1 MTLTAVRAFCLDLP
15 GTTEQIQWGDHLLF
29 KVGGKMYA
37 ITSVEDPAAGMTV
50 KADPELF
57 EELIER
63 PGIIPAPYMARAKW
77 VKFERLDVL
86 PTREMQ
92 QLILR
97 SYELVKAGLTKKAQA
112 GIGKPLTKKAVTKRV
127 AAKKKSQA
135 SSAAKARA
143 RSKASLP

>member
-1 MTLTAVRAFCLDLP
+1 MTLASIRAFCLNLP

-37 ITSVEDPAAGMTV
+37 ITHVEDPAAGMTI
-50 KADPELF
+50 KAAHEEF

-63 PGIIPAPYMARAKW
+63 PGIVPAPYMARAKW
-77 VKFERLDVL
+77 VKFEHLEAA
-86 PTREMQ
+86 PAREMQ

-97 SYELVKAGLTKKAQA
+97 SYELVRAGLTQKAQA
-112 GIGKPLTKKAVTKRV
+112 EIGKP
-127 AAKKKSQA
+127 QA

>member
-1 MTLTAVRAFCLDLP
+1 
-15 GTTEQIQWGDHLLF
+15 
-29 KVGGKMYA
+29 MYA
-37 ITSVEDPAAGMTV
+37 ITSADDPSAGMTI

-77 VKFERLDVL
+77 VKFERVDAI
-86 PTREMQ
+86 PAKEMR
-92 QLILR
+92 QLIQR
-97 SYELVKAGLTKKAQA
+97 SYELVRAGLTKKAQA
-112 GIGKPLTKKAVTKRV
+112 GLNKPQA
-127 AAKKKSQA
+127 A

>member
-1 MTLTAVRAFCLDLP
+1 MTLASIRDFCLALP

-86 PTREMQ
+86 PSREMQ

-97 SYELVKAGLTKKAQA
+97 SYELVRAGLTKEAQS
-112 GIGKPLTKKAVTKRV
+112 GIGKPT
-127 AAKKKSQA
+127 AKKMARTKTQAA
-135 SSAAKARA
+135 SSPAKARA